1 MQIAKKLKDNDE
13 KNNSI
18 CKISLYTE
26 AVGFFLR
33 IKKKKE
39 YNFLITCYHVL
50 SESIRDK
57 SDIEIRLKNDKKKVI
72 NLDDPKRLIKY
83 VEEKDIAAIEIKNKD
98 NIKNS
103 VNFLN
108 MDLNNSNANEYNQ
121 YKNKDIIVLEY
132 YSGTIYYKKGNILD
146 INDKNCEFK
155 HNLLTKEESDG
166 SPIILVENSK
176 VIGIQKRTSYG
187 IFISELLKEL
197 D

>member
-18 CKISLYTE
+18 CKISLYPE
-26 AVGFFLR
+26 AVGFFLT
-33 IKKKKE
+33 IQKKQE

-57 SDIEIRLKNDKKKVI
+57 LDIEIRLKNDKKKVI

-103 VNFLN
+103 VHFLN
-108 MDLNNSNANEYNQ
+108 LDLNNLNVNEYNQ

-132 YSGTIYYKKGNILD
+132 YSGKIYYKKGNILD
-146 INDKNCEFK
+146 INDKSYEFK
-155 HNLLTKEESDG
+155 HNLSTKEESDG

-176 VIGIQKRTSYG
+176 VIGIQKKTSYG
-187 IFISELLKEL
+187 IFIAELLKEL

>member
-1 MQIAKKLKDNDE
+1 MQMAKKLKDNDE

-18 CKISLYTE
+18 CKIKLNPE

-33 IKKKKE
+33 IQKKKE

-57 SDIEIRLKNDKKKVI
+57 LDIEIRLKNDIKKVI
-72 NLDDPKRLIKY
+72 NLDDPKRLIKF

-108 MDLNNSNANEYNQ
+108 LDLNVLNVDQ

-146 INDKNCEFK
+146 INDKSCEFK
-155 HNLLTKEESDG
+155 HNLSTKEESDG
-166 SPIILVENSK
+166 SPIILFENSK
-176 VIGIQKRTSYG
+176 VIGMQKRTYYG
-187 IFISELLKEL
+187 IFVAELLKEL